1 MRFTIGPARLA
12 AILFAALVVVGGC
25 NGEDAERHHVARS
38 ASTSEVEPAVLTPDT
53 YTYEV
58 QRAGPEPT
66 SIDDSGPER
75 PDETYRILFTPSTN
89 QRYTVYLD
97 RTIEERASNQ
107 VISDVTVR
115 ATAEVRVIG
124 PRNGGSEI
132 EWHYTAVE
140 PFAIGAGGLI
150 AELSTGIVSGLRVRF
165 SADAAGQPRTLL
177 NSAEVRAVYE
187 RVLAQAPVGH
197 PVAEDF
203 RLQLGDP
210 AAMQALALAGPL
222 LAHTLAGVEIPASG
236 PYTSTRDRRGML
248 SSRPIR
254 SRVTARLDSVNS
266 DGIGFVYWTSSA
278 DPAALSAAVQE
289 VIASAAPGAVDS
301 SALERIAPTLRL
313 DEEGTF
319 EIDARSGLVRRVEF
333 IKTARVAERTRAERT
348 SVTTVL
354 S

>member
-1 MRFTIGPARLA
+1 MRSTNGPAGLA

-25 NGEDAERHHVARS
+25 GRENAELHHDSRKVSSGAT
-38 ASTSEVEPAVLTPDT
+38 AAAVLTPDT
-53 YTYEV
+53 NTSEV
-58 QRAGPEPT
+58 QHAGPEPT
-66 SIDDSGPER
+66 SLDSSDPAQ
-75 PDETYRILFTPSTN
+75 PPETYRILFAPSTD

-97 RTIEERASNQ
+97 RTIEERASSQ

-124 PRNGGSEI
+124 SRNGGSEI

-165 SADAAGQPRTLL
+165 STDATGQPRTLT
-177 NSAEVRAVYE
+177 NAAEVRAVYE

-197 PVAEDF
+197 PVVEDF
-203 RLQLGDP
+203 RLQLRDS

-266 DGIGFVYWTSSA
+266 EGIGFVYWTSNA

-289 VIASAAPGAVDS
+289 VIASAAPGVVDS